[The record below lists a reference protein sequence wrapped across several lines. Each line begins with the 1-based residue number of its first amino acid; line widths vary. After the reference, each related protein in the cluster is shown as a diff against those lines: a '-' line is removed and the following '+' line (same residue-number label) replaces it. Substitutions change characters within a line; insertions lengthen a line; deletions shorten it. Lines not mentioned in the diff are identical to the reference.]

1 MILIGLTGTIGSGKS
16 AVAKMLA
23 DLGADVIDTDELARE
38 VVTPGSKGLE
48 AIVAEW
54 GAGILNTDG
63 SLDRDKL
70 ARIVFQDEARLNKLN
85 SILHP
90 LIIAETQKMLAETK
104 AAAAVLVVPLL
115 FESGMDKIVN
125 QRWVVAAP
133 EDELVRRICA
143 RDGCDPEHAR
153 ARIRSQMSQ
162 DEKIARAD
170 AVIDNGGPLERTR
183 AAVEEAWNRLEKL

>member
-23 DLGADVIDTDELARE
+23 DLGADVIDTDEIARE
-38 VVTPGSKGLE
+38 VVTPGSKCLE
-48 AIVAEW
+48 TIVAEW
-54 GAGILNTDG
+54 GPGILNPDG
-63 SLDRDKL
+63 SLNRDKL
-70 ARIVFQDEARLNKLN
+70 ARIVFRDEARRKKLN

-90 LIIAETQKMLAETK
+90 LIIAETHKKLAETK

-133 EDELVRRICA
+133 EEELVRRICA

-153 ARIRSQMSQ
+153 DRIRSQMSQ
-162 DEKIARAD
+162 EEKIARAD
-170 AVIDNGGPLERTR
+170 AVIDNGGSLERTR